1 MQVGSEKQKVSLVV
15 DTGSSWTW
23 LTYDKCTYK
32 YKEQILAQ
40 ERHEEKIR
48 LARGKDHKMT
58 INQIIGRIEVK
69 DGVAIN
75 NIMGVMN
82 KNVPGENNDR
92 KRTKDP
98 VGSLW

>member
-1 MQVGSEKQKVSLVV
+1 
-15 DTGSSWTW
+15 
-23 LTYDKCTYK
+23 
-32 YKEQILAQ
+32 
-40 ERHEEKIR
+40 
-48 LARGKDHKMT
+48 MT
-58 INQIIGRIEVK
+58 IKQIIGRIEVK

-82 KNVPGENNDR
+82 KNVPGENSDR